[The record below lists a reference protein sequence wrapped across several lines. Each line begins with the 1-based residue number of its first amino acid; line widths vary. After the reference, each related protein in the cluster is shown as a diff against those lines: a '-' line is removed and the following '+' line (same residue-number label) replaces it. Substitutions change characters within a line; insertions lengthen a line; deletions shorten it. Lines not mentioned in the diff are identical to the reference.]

1 MQCQCKTEADYLC
14 IHMHKLYAPWIFMN
28 VILCE
33 YICVYINVPYS
44 VTFRLAALS
53 IVQLG
58 LGLVVGLGSVLF

>member
-1 MQCQCKTEADYLC
+1 
-14 IHMHKLYAPWIFMN
+14 MN